1 MAVQLQPASVSHA
14 KALIRDGKVNADA
27 AWSLTPE
34 DENALLGDNDW
45 QAYSKWFLAED
56 TDAAADT
63 KARYKYPYGKD
74 GNVYRAALIAIRQR
88 AGQQGVNSVF
98 DAAGELRQLID
109 KDAEAFAELV
119 AVDVFRPGTWHGR
132 TYTNADMLT
141 IANNSNRLAAHRA
154 KLRWEDPALKLS
166 HAPSSSFY
174 RHAAFGVSSRF
185 YTRPVK
191 LANGKSEDRVFVD
204 FQNVPDVVATA
215 VRDHFPDRSV
225 EKYTMIRDPLT
236 GEEVTDVI
244 ASVAF
249 LGAIP
254 PEVKALSDRYA
265 VLFESSPLT
274 QQFQYTE
281 GEPRMIDQAKVKDR
295 WVAGATAEDLLK
307 EFEGLTPEELAAW
320 IDEWKAEKAAA
331 EKPADQPKEK
341 PAEKMSAF
349 SEAQVMQIVTAA
361 LKKQASQQ
369 QSQVEQFQARISE
382 LETQAAAAKHDAN
395 LAWYQQVKANGLPPA
410 LDTLDPVAFMERLD
424 SQNLVTFGESQDTMQ
439 AQFKQMIEQ
448 FASLYKLTGAAM
460 VSPEMKATPSQQ
472 AQRDAMIQKYQTAHP
487 EWTMQ
492 QILLEIA
499 GADPAVFTA

>member
-45 QAYSKWFLAED
+45 SAYSKWFLAED
-56 TDAAADT
+56 TAAAAET

-74 GNVYRAALIAIRQR
+74 GKVYRAALTAIRQR

-98 DAAGELRQLID
+98 DAAGELLQLID
-109 KDAEAFAELV
+109 KDTEQFAELV
-119 AVDVFRPGTWHGR
+119 AVDVFRPGTWHGK
-132 TYTNADMLT
+132 TYTNADMLR

-154 KLRWEDPALKLS
+154 KLRWDDPAMKLS
-166 HAPSSSFY
+166 HDPSSSFY
-174 RHAAFGVSSRF
+174 RQAAFGVSSRF

-191 LANGKSEDRVFVD
+191 LANGNIEDRVFVD
-204 FQNVPDVVATA
+204 FQNVPDVVAAA
-215 VRDHFPDRSV
+215 VRDHFPERSV
-225 EKYTMIRDPLT
+225 EKYTTIRDPLT

-265 VLFESSPLT
+265 VLFETSPLT
-274 QQFQYTE
+274 QQFQFTQ
-281 GEPRMIDQAKVKDR
+281 GDTRMIDQVKVKER
-295 WVAGATAEDLLK
+295 WLAGATAEDLLK
-307 EFEGLTPEELAAW
+307 EFEGLTPEELAEWLKAW
-320 IDEWKAEKAAA
+320 EAEQAAA
-331 EKPADQPKEK
+331 EKPAEPPKEK
-341 PAEKMSAF
+341 PADKMSAF
-349 SEAQVMQIVTAA
+349 SEAQVMQIVNAA

-369 QSQVEQFQARISE
+369 KSQVEQFQARITE

-424 SQNLVTFGESQDTMQ
+424 AQNLVTFGETQDTMQ
-439 AQFKQMIEQ
+439 TQFKQILEQ
-448 FASLYKLTGAAM
+448 FAALYKLTGAAM
-460 VSPEMKATPSQQ
+460 VPPEMKSTPSQQ

-487 EWTMQ
+487 DWTMQ

>member
-1 MAVQLQPASVSHA
+1 
-14 KALIRDGKVNADA
+14 
-27 AWSLTPE
+27 
-34 DENALLGDNDW
+34 
-45 QAYSKWFLAED
+45 
-56 TDAAADT
+56 
-63 KARYKYPYGKD
+63 
-74 GNVYRAALIAIRQR
+74 
-88 AGQQGVNSVF
+88 
-98 DAAGELRQLID
+98 
-109 KDAEAFAELV
+109 
-119 AVDVFRPGTWHGR
+119 
-132 TYTNADMLT
+132 
-141 IANNSNRLAAHRA
+141 
-154 KLRWEDPALKLS
+154 
-166 HAPSSSFY
+166 
-174 RHAAFGVSSRF
+174 
-185 YTRPVK
+185 
-191 LANGKSEDRVFVD
+191 
-204 FQNVPDVVATA
+204 
-215 VRDHFPDRSV
+215 
-225 EKYTMIRDPLT
+225 
-236 GEEVTDVI
+236 
-244 ASVAF
+244 
-249 LGAIP
+249 
-254 PEVKALSDRYA
+254 
-265 VLFESSPLT
+265 
-274 QQFQYTE
+274 
-281 GEPRMIDQAKVKDR
+281 MIDQAKVKDR